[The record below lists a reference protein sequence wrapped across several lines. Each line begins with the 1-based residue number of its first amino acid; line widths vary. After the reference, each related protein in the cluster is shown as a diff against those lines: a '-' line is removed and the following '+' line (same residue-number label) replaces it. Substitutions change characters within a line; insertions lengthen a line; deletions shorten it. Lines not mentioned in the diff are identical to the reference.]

1 MLGAEAGSEFFASS
15 VSFKSIKLAAMGG
28 GGVIGSTSGSDRKK
42 PNPQMISS
50 QTITAS
56 GNGHHRR
63 ISDDRELAIVCGL
76 FMFHRDQKMLGAGRS
91 GS

>member
-15 VSFKSIKLAAMGG
+15 VSFKSMKLAAMGG
-28 GGVIGSTSGSDRKK
+28 GGVTGSTSGSDRKK
-42 PNPQMISS
+42 PNPQMINS
-50 QTITAS
+50 QTIAAS
-56 GNGHHRR
+56 GSGHHRR

-76 FMFHRDQKMLGAGRS
+76 LMFHRDQKMLGAGRS